1 MVGSC
6 DRITPLMLTDWMLEK
21 SENIPAPG
29 ALVVFRVVQQIYDYS
44 QHAQN
49 TPGDCYHTNQEV
61 AAAGISLS
69 DGKAESHHRWRHG
82 RVQRPVTVGV
92 VPDVVEDQ

>member
-21 SENIPAPG
+21 SENIPVPG
-29 ALVVFRVVQQIYDYS
+29 ALVVCRVVKQIYDHS

-49 TPGDCYHTNQEV
+49 PPPDFYHTIQTRKLLPQAFPSLMGKLNLTT
-61 AAAGISLS
+61 AGATDVSS
-69 DGKAESHHRWRHG
+69 
-82 RVQRPVTVGV
+82 
-92 VPDVVEDQ
+92 VP